1 MPPSAG
7 AAQGGRGTL
16 ADVIVLLLTIF
27 TLGFLLFPA
36 LYIYMEKAPRASC
49 QNNLKQIGLACQGWA
64 ADHQQQWP
72 DVFGEDSTHWN
83 DVGNTRT
90 DEWDP
95 VRDPDKPSETE
106 PGDNGMPVQSN
117 TANFWL
123 LVGYAASPDM
133 FVCPESRHHPDDLA
147 WAIEPD
153 AYKNV
158 VQKVRDFR
166 GELYCSYSFQN
177 VLGPYT
183 LTTTGTQQPTRL
195 AVVADASPLRRD
207 FWSGAPGGAKEGVTD
222 KHFGTF
228 VPTDETKPWRSA
240 GARPNTWELNS
251 PNHNFEGQNVL
262 FLDGHVEW
270 VEHPYCGP
278 NYDNI
283 WLRRKNAPNA
293 KIVPA
298 DITTLRAYND
308 PASYD
313 GTSTLP
319 SGPTND
325 SFLVP

>member
-7 AAQGGRGTL
+7 AAQGGRISLGG
-16 ADVIVLLLTIF
+16 VIVLLLVLF

-36 LYIYMEKAPRASC
+36 VCIHIEKAPRAGC
-49 QNNLKQIGLACQGWA
+49 QNNLKQIGLACQAWA
-64 ADHQQQWP
+64 ADHRQQWP

-90 DEWDP
+90 DDWDP

-123 LVGYAASPDM
+123 LIASAGM
-133 FVCPESRHHPDDLA
+133 SAEVFVCPSTKHEPDLA
-147 WAIEPD
+147 VERFD
-153 AYKNV
+153 
-158 VQKVRDFR
+158 KVRDFR
-166 GELYCSYSFQN
+166 GESFCSYSYQN
-177 VLGPYT
+177 VLGAYT
-183 LTTTGTQQPTRL
+183 LTQTGAEQPSAM
-195 AVVADASPLRRD
+195 AVAADANPMRRD
-207 FWSGAPGGAKEGVTD
+207 SWSGAPGGAKEGVTD

-262 FLDGHVEW
+262 YLDGHIEW
-270 VEHPYCGP
+270 QVHPYCGTKF
-278 NYDNI
+278 DNI
-283 WLRRKNAPNA
+283 WLRRRTDVTTEPDPT
-293 KIVPA
+293 KIE
-298 DITTLRAYND
+298 TLRAYND
-308 PASYD
+308 TASYD

-319 SGPTND
+319 PGTFDD